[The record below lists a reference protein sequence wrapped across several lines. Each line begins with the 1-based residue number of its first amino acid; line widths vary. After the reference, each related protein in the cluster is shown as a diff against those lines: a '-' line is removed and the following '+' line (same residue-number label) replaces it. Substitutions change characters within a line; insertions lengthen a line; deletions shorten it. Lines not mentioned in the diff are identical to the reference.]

1 MTVWKP
7 DETLLVFAFFISA
20 RALYIF
26 LRAITTEMFCSGLRV
41 KYYYP
46 NIFYK

>member
-1 MTVWKP
+1 MSVWKP
-7 DETLLVFAFFISA
+7 DETLLGFN
-20 RALYIF
+20 IF
-26 LRAITTEMFCSGLRV
+26 LCAITTEMFCSGLRV

>member
-1 MTVWKP
+1 MSVWKP
-7 DETLLVFAFFISA
+7 DETLAPRFCILCIRFN
-20 RALYIF
+20 IF
-26 LRAITTEMFCSGLRV
+26 LCAITTEMFCSGLRV